1 MVKKRKQIIGNFS
14 VRLFIIFNRKYFDLY
29 VNKFTMIQLE
39 RPQKSPNREKYCDV
53 ISTKLALITQLA
65 AKRKFHKRGVK
76 RQFFPIPS
84 TTVLTQ
90 IRTVRP

>member
-1 MVKKRKQIIGNFS
+1 
-14 VRLFIIFNRKYFDLY
+14 
-29 VNKFTMIQLE
+29 MIQLE

-76 RQFFPIPS
+76 RQFFPILS

-90 IRTVRP
+90 IRTVRPESNRGE